1 MFNKSF
7 NLHTAVMNLR
17 PVVRKQ
23 VLFALVGTLNAA
35 LVAAAD
41 KLAVRLEQDGYDF
54 KELTD
59 CDFELLMQ
67 GPDGTDGLH
76 EVRVQCAVANE
87 WREKL
92 RHAELRYDPTVAEV
106 EQAGS
111 ILATLNMMTGA
122 QRARPSKP
130 GAREALK
137 AIGIEVTAEDI
148 EAARRKAM
156 DADQARADARANRK
170 AAIITAIHTVFD
182 TLDHEDTEWYSQLSV
197 ENKERLCTKF
207 FSALNGAMTK
217 ATQNVLL
224 GMTGDVLGIGD
235 IIDIRDTSARLMLEA
250 YPITPPKADEP
261 KVRRVRKPK
270 ATDTVVIS

>member
-7 NLHTAVMNLR
+7 NLHTAIVDLYPTLR
-17 PVVRKQ
+17 RS
-23 VLFALVGTLNAA
+23 VLFTMVGTLNAA

-41 KLAVRLEQDGYDF
+41 KFAVRLEQDGYDF

-59 CDFELLMQ
+59 RDFELLAQ
-67 GPDGTDGLH
+67 GTDEVDGLH
-76 EVRVQCAVANE
+76 ELRIQHALACE
-87 WREKL
+87 WRDML
-92 RHAELRYDPTVAEV
+92 RHADLRDDPEAPEF
-106 EQAGS
+106 ERAGS

-137 AIGIEVTAEDI
+137 AIGIEVNAQDI
-148 EAARRKAM
+148 ENARRKAL
-156 DADQARADARANRK
+156 DADQARANARANRK
-170 AAIITAIHTVFD
+170 AAILAVIEVAFD
-182 TLDHEDTEWYSQLSV
+182 KLDHNDTEYYSQLST

-207 FSALNGAMTK
+207 FSALNSAMTK
-217 ATQNVLL
+217 ATENVLL
-224 GMTGDVLGIGD
+224 GMTGDVLGLGD
-235 IIDIRDTSARLMLEA
+235 IVLARDTSARLMLEA
-250 YPITPPKADEP
+250 FPITPIKADKP